1 MRTTTTLFL
10 CWVLC
15 TAFVA
20 PLLLAG
26 EQTATFRLIGL
37 SHPEREEDFHQV
49 MQSLPDLKLER
60 WDAAKAEITLR
71 YDSAKVF
78 PTSKPD
84 QVFPPEKIL
93 EQLDKLIGQAS
104 NRTFSL
110 TAPISVQDSELTKV
124 EIPCGFL
131 DCKGCRYAVYLA
143 VAKTEGVAR
152 ASVSSETRV
161 LTAWIETGKTNREA
175 LIEALKKARVELP

>member
-1 MRTTTTLFL
+1 MRTTIALCL

-15 TAFVA
+15 AALPA
-20 PLLLAG
+20 PELLAG

-60 WDAAKAEITLR
+60 WDAAKAEVTLR
-71 YDSAKVF
+71 YDTARLF

-93 EQLDKLIGQAS
+93 EHLDKLIGQAS

-110 TAPISVQDSELTKV
+110 TAPLSVQDSELTKV

-152 ASVSSETRV
+152 ASVSSETGV
-161 LTAWIETGKTNREA
+161 LTAWIETGKTNRET